1 MDFAKFRLLMWKNF
15 IIAKRHYIQA
25 AVEIILPIILTIIL
39 AKARSVI
46 KPAPFNEFHWNS
58 FEPSPIDSCL

>member
-1 MDFAKFRLLMWKNF
+1 MWKNF

-46 KPAPFNEFHWNS
+46 QPTPYHEFHWDT
-58 FEPSPIDSCL
+58 FEPSPLGECM

>member
-1 MDFAKFRLLMWKNF
+1 MWKNF

-25 AVEIILPIILTIIL
+25 AIEIILPIILTIIL

-46 KPAPFNEFHWNS
+46 QPSPFNEFHWIS
-58 FEPSPIDSCL
+58 FQPMRYDNCM